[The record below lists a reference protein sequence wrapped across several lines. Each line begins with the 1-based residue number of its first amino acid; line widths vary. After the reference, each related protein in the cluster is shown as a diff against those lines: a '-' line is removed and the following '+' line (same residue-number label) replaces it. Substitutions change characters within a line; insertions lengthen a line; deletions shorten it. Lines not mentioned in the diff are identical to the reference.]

1 MPHNVFLADDI
12 RKLAPG
18 DWSDRSPNMW
28 AWQSTIPGMTRALER
43 SITLTAS
50 GAESV
55 MLLMRWSSTR
65 MKTLLAIFPVFT
77 SSKRPA
83 LIATG
88 AGVGEGVGLGEAVG
102 VWERDV
108 VV

>member
-1 MPHNVFLADDI
+1 
-12 RKLAPG
+12 
-18 DWSDRSPNMW
+18 
-28 AWQSTIPGMTRALER
+28 
-43 SITLTAS
+43 
-50 GAESV
+50 
-55 MLLMRWSSTR
+55 

-102 VWERDV
+102 VWECDV
-108 VV
+108 VVAKTEIASAIVPAANRVLFIGRRVRRYSPKPKV